1 MVTNLP
7 HDLALS
13 SVPVPPVPP
22 FHKHLLLLLLDKCKG
37 GQMGSVA
44 TLDLSFFIYTAV
56 LGSNYE
62 NELNMPWV
70 LESTLQ
76 LSDND

>member
-1 MVTNLP
+1 
-7 HDLALS
+7 
-13 SVPVPPVPP
+13 
-22 FHKHLLLLLLDKCKG
+22 
-37 GQMGSVA
+37 MGSVA